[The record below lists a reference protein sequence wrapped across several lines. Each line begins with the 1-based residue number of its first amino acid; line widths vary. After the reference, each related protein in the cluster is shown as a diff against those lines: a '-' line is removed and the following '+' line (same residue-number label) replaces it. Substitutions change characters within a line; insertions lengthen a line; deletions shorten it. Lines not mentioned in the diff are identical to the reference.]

1 MRHEYRLGD
10 IESVPQQ
17 GDQNGHQDVA
27 PNVRVENRRLMREA
41 KRRMA
46 TLSMKASAAKQQIQK
61 DDSVLAAESAEGI
74 NASAQTVSAA
84 EFSEADWPRPRALA
98 LIVVISLAVVV
109 PSVTLRLLVWLV
121 VLLLLTAV
129 MLGPERARWRLCV
142 GASFVA
148 YVGARDRSCTPSVGP
163 SRSIA
168 RQPATVFSQ
177 FDQRKAMLPCKAS
190 KLRRVLRRGCLGK
203 IGLRHA
209 RDCYS
214 AGPA

>member
-74 NASAQTVSAA
+74 NASAQTVRAA
-84 EFSEADWPRPRALA
+84 EISEADWPRPRALA

-121 VLLLLTAV
+121 VLLLLTEV
-129 MLGPERARWRLCV
+129 MLGPERARDGV
-142 GASFVA
+142 YASA
-148 YVGARDRSCTPSVGP
+148 HQL
-163 SRSIA
+163 SRMWG
-168 RQPATVFSQ
+168 RE
-177 FDQRKAMLPCKAS
+177 
-190 KLRRVLRRGCLGK
+190 
-203 IGLRHA
+203 IGLVRRLLDPLA
-209 RDCYS
+209 
-214 AGPA
+214 P